1 MIYDFEKIEKQYSHD
16 KNKLIIYLAM
26 TNNSVL
32 KRLNNTDKEYVLSKI
47 ERTYNEADGCDLFK
61 LIDVV
66 GNNISDILGKD
77 LSYIDILKM
86 YNEVL

>member
-26 TNNSVL
+26 TNNSIL
-32 KRLNNTDKEYVLSKI
+32 KRLNNTDKEYILSKI
-47 ERTYNEADGCDLFK
+47 ERTYNEADDCDLFK
-61 LIDVV
+61 LIDIV
-66 GNNISDILGKD
+66 GDNISDILGKD

>member
-26 TNNSVL
+26 TNNNVL

-47 ERTYNEADGCDLFK
+47 ERTYNEADECDLFK
-61 LIDVV
+61 LIDIV

-77 LSYIDILKM
+77 LSYIDILKI